1 MKNNIIKIGLFGILA
16 MGAASC
22 QDTLDTHPTTTFDE
36 ATVWGSKATANAFV
50 NATYDNVITMFT
62 GNGSCA
68 SWEARTPNGI
78 KCSQVGEGIDGLA
91 TELGLS
97 RSSDFG
103 INRFALL
110 RRCNLI
116 IQKAQASTAMT
127 EGDKAEIIAKGRLLR
142 GLVFFDQ
149 ARKMGRFVPM
159 CEVITE
165 KMRIRP
171 LFL

>member
-1 MKNNIIKIGLFGILA
+1 

-78 KCSQVGEGIDGLA
+78 KCSQVGEGIDGFA

-165 KMRIRP
+165 KMRIRL